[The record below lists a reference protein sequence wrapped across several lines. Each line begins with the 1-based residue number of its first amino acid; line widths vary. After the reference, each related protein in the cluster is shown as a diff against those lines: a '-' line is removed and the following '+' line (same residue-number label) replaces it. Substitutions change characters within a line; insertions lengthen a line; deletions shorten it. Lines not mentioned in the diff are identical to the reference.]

1 MRVTTSGEAAMRGAK
16 LFGSFL
22 VALLASC
29 TTAHSGGGSAQPA
42 FVGMWHQGESDCAG
56 AEPVRELIFTAN
68 GHYSVT
74 WLPFETYK
82 DYWGAWRY
90 DARTRVLT
98 LTVDGGNR
106 IPTDAVLSGEV
117 SADAHQ
123 LTLGV
128 ISLGS
133 PREGA
138 RCMTAF
144 RR

>member
-1 MRVTTSGEAAMRGAK
+1 MRGAK
-16 LFGSFL
+16 LFFL
-22 VALLASC
+22 SLVTIVAASC
-29 TTAHSGGGSAQPA
+29 GTTQSGGAAAPA
-42 FVGMWHQGESDCAG
+42 FVGMWRQAEAECAG
-56 AEPVRELIFTAN
+56 AEPVRELIFTAD

-82 DYWGAWRY
+82 DYWGGWRY

-106 IPTDAVLSGEV
+106 NPTDAVLSGEV

-123 LTLGV
+123 LTLGA

-138 RCMTAF
+138 RCTAVF